1 MPKSHQPGKFLTLIG
16 LLFTLMITFSSSEER
31 IDKPN
36 QINFDVHSGYFVS
49 NKFEPKKPQSFIVT
63 SEQKSFDSAFGVA
76 FVQGDKSNRLK
87 EGSLQSK
94 IVISAIRRG
103 SFFCE
108 FDVISL
114 TNNEGE
120 LELRYNTKKKKSQTA
135 EFSCPLI
142 ISIPKIDYKSVKFIE
157 NGKLIKKLNKIKT

>member
-1 MPKSHQPGKFLTLIG
+1 MPINHSSGRTLTLIG
-16 LLFTLMITFSSSEER
+16 IFFTLIIASSSEE
-31 IDKPN
+31 KNENLN
-36 QINFDVHSGYFVS
+36 QIDFEVHSGYFVS

-63 SEQKSFDSAFGVA
+63 AEQKSFDSAFGVA

-94 IVISAIRRG
+94 LVISAIRRG

-108 FDVISL
+108 FDVVSL
-114 TNNEGE
+114 TSNEGE
-120 LELRYNTKKKKSQTA
+120 LELRYNTKKKKSQKA

-157 NGKLIKKLNKIKT
+157 NGKLIKNLKNKS